1 MARKSASATPVRN
14 LSLVAVLER
23 GTVWPLRDVSITL
36 KTTPTV
42 VTRTRLAAGV
52 DAEFGRAMDV
62 NGDGPELGDRRTIAA
77 MRTAMWPWWV
87 FPAIVGLVVGFLTDD
102 MPLGWY
108 ALTFGGALFL
118 TMVALGFYQG
128 KTRWQ
133 QKKRAADAEAPA
145 VHENR

>member
-1 MARKSASATPVRN
+1 VPAGTSTQAEGDTSLSDELPRMAFRVRY
-14 LSLVAVLER
+14 SYGE
-23 GTVWPLRDVSITL
+23 P
-36 KTTPTV
+36 
-42 VTRTRLAAGV
+42 
-52 DAEFGRAMDV
+52 
-62 NGDGPELGDRRTIAA
+62 GDRRTIAA